1 MMELAKA
8 DWTVT
13 SGKEGSQLRYQLHLY
28 NLHANNQGSS

>member
-13 SGKEGSQLRYQLHLY
+13 SGKEGSQLCYQLHLY
-28 NLHANNQGSS
+28 HLHANNRGSS